1 MSRQAHTVTT
11 FDAENVI
18 QPISTS
24 GIASLDR
31 SGRVLATSLGEDA
44 VLTDLDIGK
53 FLARIEGVS
62 NGIDPSGAV
71 G

>member
-1 MSRQAHTVTT
+1 MNREAHTVTT
-11 FDAENVI
+11 FEAENVI
-18 QPISTS
+18 QPFSTS

-44 VLTDLDIGK
+44 VLTDLDTGR
-53 FLARIEGVS
+53 FLARIEGVRNS
-62 NGIDPSGAV
+62 IDPSGTV